1 MVVEPQHVVVA
12 EGKLLIR
19 INTMHLVSWIFGKII
34 FIIFKLFVPVVT
46 SFDVVVAV
54 VAAS

>member
-12 EGKLLIR
+12 EEKLLIR
-19 INTMHLVSWIFGKII
+19 INTMHLVFGKII